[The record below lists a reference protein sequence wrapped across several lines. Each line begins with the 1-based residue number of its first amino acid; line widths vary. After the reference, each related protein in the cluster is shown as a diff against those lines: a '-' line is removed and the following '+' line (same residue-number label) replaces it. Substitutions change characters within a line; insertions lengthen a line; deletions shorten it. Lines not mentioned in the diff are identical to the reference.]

1 MLVRIEKKINNN
13 ITTYPGEVISVKIL
27 EGWRDSRFRINLR
40 ARGESANR

>member
-27 EGWRDSRFRINLR
+27 EGWYSKLLNFTSTSVSSIN
-40 ARGESANR
+40 